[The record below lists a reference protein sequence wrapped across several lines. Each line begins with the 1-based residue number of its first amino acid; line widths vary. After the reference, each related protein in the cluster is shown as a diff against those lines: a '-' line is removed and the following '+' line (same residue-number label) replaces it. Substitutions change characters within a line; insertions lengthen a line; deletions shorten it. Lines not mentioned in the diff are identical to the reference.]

1 MLYAIPV
8 LRKDSFFFKLFR
20 LFVRADPEQV
30 GTFVHACVCVCYI
43 AQSSSPIH
51 IATVKRIQNISDPS
65 NAHSGGGAFSPPEP
79 APCIS

>member
-8 LRKDSFFFKLFR
+8 LRKDSFFKLFR

-30 GTFVHACVCVCYI
+30 GTFVHTHVSACVT
-43 AQSSSPIH
+43 QSSSPIH
-51 IATVKRIQNISDPS
+51 IVTVKRIQNISDPS